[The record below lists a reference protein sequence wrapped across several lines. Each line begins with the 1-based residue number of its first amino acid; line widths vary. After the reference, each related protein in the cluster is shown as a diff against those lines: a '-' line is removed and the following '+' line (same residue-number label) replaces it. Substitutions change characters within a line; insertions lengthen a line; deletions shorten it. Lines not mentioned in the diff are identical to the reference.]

1 MKDKETRNAPM
12 FTIGDI
18 FEIKD
23 HGVVR
28 RGLIVGIIACCYE
41 IDDVSDY
48 RYTYI
53 TDSPEHHHCADIF
66 LKTEECLECDLKK
79 AKASLFGQLDISKVL
94 RGHRENAIWFNKDF
108 EMDEMD
114 EPLEENRDEYSM
126 TESKAEWET
135 EEDEGED
142 PDLEQLLDIYKLSDD
157 LQIAKIKIEQL
168 EETVDACGKE
178 IDSLKAINE
187 KLRKENNFL
196 FGENKSLVEEN
207 KSIREDN
214 KMLGHGIHCWK
225 NGWIEAFKA
234 MGWDGSVISDT
245 DISPEGDDRK

>member
-1 MKDKETRNAPM
+1 MKDKETRKSPM
-12 FTIGDI
+12 FTVGDI
-18 FEIKD
+18 FEITE
-23 HGVVR
+23 HGITR

-53 TDSPEHHHCADIF
+53 TDSPEHHNCADIF
-66 LKTEECLECDLKK
+66 LKTEECLQCDLKK
-79 AKASLFGQLDISKVL
+79 AKASLFGQVDISKVL
-94 RGHRENAIWFNKDF
+94 RGHKENAIWFNKDF
-108 EMDEMD
+108 EMDETD

-126 TESKAEWET
+126 TESKAEET

-142 PDLEQLLDIYKLSDD
+142 PDLEQL
-157 LQIAKIKIEQL
+157 
-168 EETVDACGKE
+168 EETVDACYKE

-187 KLRKENNFL
+187 KLRKENKYL
-196 FGENKSLVEEN
+196 LGENKSLVEEN

-225 NGWIEAFKA
+225 NGWIDAFQA
-234 MGWDGSVISDT
+234 MGWNGSVICDT

>member
-23 HGVVR
+23 HDVVR
-28 RGLIVGIIACCYE
+28 RGFIVGITSCCYE
-41 IDDVSDY
+41 IDYVSDY

-53 TDSPEHHHCADIF
+53 TNSVEKHNGADIF
-66 LKTEECLECDLKK
+66 LKTEECLQCDLKK
-79 AKASLFGQLDISKVL
+79 AGAALFGQLDISMILSGRSDSALWLKS
-94 RGHRENAIWFNKDF
+94 DF
-108 EMDEMD
+108 EMDEAD

-126 TESKAEWET
+126 TESKAE
-135 EEDEGED
+135 EDEGED
-142 PDLEQLLDIYKLSDD
+142 PKHEQLLDNYKLSDD

-178 IDSLKAINE
+178 IDSLKYINE
-187 KLRKENNFL
+187 RLRNENKSL

-214 KMLGHGIHCWK
+214 KRLVLANRCWK
-225 NGWIEAFKA
+225 KGWIDAFQA
-234 MGWDGSVISDT
+234 MGWNGSVICDT